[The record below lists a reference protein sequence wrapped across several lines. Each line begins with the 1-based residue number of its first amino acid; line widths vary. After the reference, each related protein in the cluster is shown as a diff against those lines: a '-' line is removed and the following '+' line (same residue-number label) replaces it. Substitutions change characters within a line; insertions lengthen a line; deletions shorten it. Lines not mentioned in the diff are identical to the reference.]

1 MKKIISVVLTIVML
15 LSLGVVTAYA
25 DALDDGFVVNTFEAQ
40 VVGGLTK
47 VSINWDDVKGASYYE
62 VNIDTNTDYYDI
74 KETVNDNS
82 YDWAPDY
89 FITPDMP
96 FVLTVYAFD
105 EDGAV
110 IAHSEVVTFYVG
122 VVMCDYWGIY
132 GDVDNDR
139 MATVIDATLIQMN
152 LAKKHSFDYFKSC
165 QADTD
170 SDGGISI
177 MDATF
182 IQLFCAEIYEENSR
196 VGYEMWVGAVN
207 YEIMFEPLG

>member
-1 MKKIISVVLTIVML
+1 MKKFISIVLTIVML
-15 LSLGVVTAYA
+15 SLNVFTAYA
-25 DALDDGFVVNTFEAQ
+25 DGLDDGFVVNAFEAQ
-40 VVGGLTK
+40 VKGGLTK

-62 VNIDTNTDYYDI
+62 VNIDTTTDYYDI
-74 KETVNDNS
+74 KDTVNDNS

-96 FVLTVYAFD
+96 FVLTVCAYD
-105 EDGAV
+105 EEGDV

-132 GDVDNDR
+132 GDVDNDK
-139 MATVIDATLIQMN
+139 MPTVVDATLIQMS
-152 LAKKHSFDYFKSC
+152 LAKKHTFDYFKSC

-170 SDGGISI
+170 ADGGISI
-177 MDATF
+177 MDATY

-196 VGYEMWVGAVN
+196 VGYEMWVGAIN
-207 YEIMFEPLG
+207 YDIMFEPLG